1 MCKQTSK
8 KGHITLIDE
17 LFTKFYVDYNWWC
30 LLTEEKNHL
39 MKNEFGGWK
48 PQVVHAGGISVDA
61 RPKRATQAQLG
72 TTEATE
78 HLHRDRGP

>member
-1 MCKQTSK
+1 
-8 KGHITLIDE
+8 
-17 LFTKFYVDYNWWC
+17 
-30 LLTEEKNHL
+30 

-72 TTEATE
+72 TAEATE